1 MSFEEWAVVSV
12 PIIKY
17 VHPLMQL
24 FSGLAGP
31 VSVGTTGDG
40 NYPVVSLILKSDFY
54 SEFGSDAEAGKDSNL
69 TVRVSLCSRLAAW

>member
-1 MSFEEWAVVSV
+1 MTFEEWAVVSV

-24 FSGLAGP
+24 FNGLADP

-40 NYPVVSLILKSDFY
+40 VTRNTQRQGPGETGTVCFHSQR
-54 SEFGSDAEAGKDSNL
+54 GRL
-69 TVRVSLCSRLAAW
+69 T